1 MRIPSPR
8 TPIAALAVGLTLLT
22 GCGGGEEREAAA
34 EETAS
39 ASPSETPSESPTP
52 TPTQAT
58 ADGVAEIRDVVA
70 AVEEA
75 GSLQVEVSSDG
86 TTQTLDVALRGP
98 SADFLMDSPDGAIAQ
113 VDGEGFI
120 RAADGWERI
129 DPAQEETAMFGALI
143 QAMGL
148 FADPRTI
155 LANVDGAEETPGQ
168 GGGTAY
174 ELTAGGETATLSVGA
189 DGLPTRLVM
198 MQEGSEFVLA
208 YSRWGRVK
216 VAAPQVG

>member
-22 GCGGGEEREAAA
+22 GCGGEDPEATA
-34 EETAS
+34 EGTTS
-39 ASPSETPSESPTP
+39 ASPSVSESPTP
-52 TPTQAT
+52 TEPP
-58 ADGVAEIRDVVA
+58 ADGVAQIRDVVA

-155 LANVDGAEETPGQ
+155 LAGVDGAKETPGQ
-168 GGGTAY
+168 GGGTTY

-208 YSRWGRVK
+208 YSRWGQVK

>member
-22 GCGGGEEREAAA
+22 GCGGGEEPEAAA
-34 EETAS
+34 ERTNS
-39 ASPSETPSESPTP
+39 ASPSDSDSSTPPP
-52 TPTQAT
+52 
-58 ADGVAEIRDVVA
+58 ADGVAEIREIVT
-70 AVEEA
+70 AVEET

-120 RAADGWERI
+120 RSADGWERI

-143 QAMGL
+143 QAMAL

-155 LANVDGAEETPGQ
+155 LAGVSAAQEIEAEGGA
-168 GGGTAY
+168 TAY
-174 ELTAGGETATLSVGA
+174 ELTAGAETATLTVDA

-208 YSRWGRVK
+208 YSRWGQVK

>member
-8 TPIAALAVGLTLLT
+8 TPIAALAVGLTVLT
-22 GCGGGEEREAAA
+22 GCAGEEPEATP
-34 EETAS
+34 EETSS
-39 ASPSETPSESPTP
+39 ASPSASESPTEP
-52 TPTQAT
+52 T
-58 ADGVAEIRDVVA
+58 ADGVAEIREIVT

-86 TTQTLDVALRGP
+86 TIQTLDVALRGP

-113 VDGEGFI
+113 VGGEGFI
-120 RAADGWERI
+120 RSADGWERI

-143 QAMGL
+143 QAMAL

-155 LANVDGAEETPGQ
+155 LAGVSAAQEIEAE

-174 ELTAGGETATLSVGA
+174 ELTAGGETATLALGA

-208 YSRWGRVK
+208 YSRWGRVE

>member
-22 GCGGGEEREAAA
+22 GCGGGEDPEAAA
-34 EETAS
+34 DETTS
-39 ASPSETPSESPTP
+39 ASPSVSESPTP
-52 TPTQAT
+52 TERTAPA

-155 LANVDGAEETPGQ
+155 LAGVDGAEKTEGQ
-168 GGGTAY
+168 SDGTTY
-174 ELTAGGETATLSVGA
+174 ELTAGGETATLSVDA

-208 YSRWGRVK
+208 YSRWGQVK